1 MAWRSRPRGK
11 SPSRSAVLTLSVCQD
26 RLQGVFKPQ
35 SVSGTG
41 SPLTRMLPARGAQFQ
56 TTAPDTDIPNFP
68 LCLAQKR
75 GLGKAPGFLF
85 SSLAPKDQ
93 RTSIVLHLYA
103 NLGTPQNY
111 HLPRDRAERRGEDA
125 PLSEPTKEK
134 WTAKLTSRGRS

>member
-75 GLGKAPGFLF
+75 GFRESTGI
-85 SSLAPKDQ
+85 SSFPLWLRKTRELPLYCICMP
-93 RTSIVLHLYA
+93 TS
-103 NLGTPQNY
+103 G
-111 HLPRDRAERRGEDA
+111 PRKTTTFRGIEQ
-125 PLSEPTKEK
+125 SVE
-134 WTAKLTSRGRS
+134 

>member
-1 MAWRSRPRGK
+1 MQVEEFHHRIRTRQTPRPQREGAESRRQQVAWRSRPHGK

-75 GLGKAPGFLF
+75 GLGKAPGFPLF
-85 SSLAPKDQ
+85 LSGSERPENFHCTAFVCQ
-93 RTSIVLHLYA
+93 
-103 NLGTPQNY
+103 
-111 HLPRDRAERRGEDA
+111 PRD
-125 PLSEPTKEK
+125 P
-134 WTAKLTSRGRS
+134 AKLPPSAG